1 MKLILF
7 ASVLLTGSAFA
18 YTTSTVGNHPPK
30 DEVIKVETRKPA
42 SQSKDVKEPEKVKS
56 SKVAAEK

>member
-7 ASVLLTGSAFA
+7 ACVFVTGSALA

-30 DEVIKVETRKPA
+30 DEVIKVETREPA
-42 SQSKDVKEPEKVKS
+42 SQSKDVKEPEKVKP
-56 SKVAAEK
+56 SKVAAQK

>member
-7 ASVLLTGSAFA
+7 ACVFVTGSALA

-30 DEVIKVETRKPA
+30 DEVIKVETREPA
-42 SQSKDVKEPEKVKS
+42 SQSKDVKEPEKVKP
-56 SKVAAEK
+56 